1 MTRAWKIAAAAAVAL
16 VALAGA
22 GVAVLFSL
30 DFNEYRGF
38 IAARVE
44 AATGRALTIAGDLEV
59 GVSLKPTIVARNL
72 TLANAPWGTRPEMAR
87 LERLEAELA
96 FWPLLSGE
104 VEVRRLVLV
113 GLDAVI
119 ETDAEGRGN
128 WVFDDEPGDD
138 EGGAAAWS
146 GVEEVTVENAKIA
159 YRSGRT
165 GADEV
170 VTVESLLASAAGPRE
185 PIHLELRGS
194 NENVPFRV
202 VGEVGSVRAFSRRD
216 AALPLDFRATVLG
229 TRFMVEGTVAEM
241 ASLSGIGLA
250 ATISGDDFAASVR
263 GLRPWIPALRDFEP
277 PRIGPFTA
285 SARLSGSADKLAASG
300 LSAKAGGGGATATA
314 KGAIADIL
322 DFAGAELAVTVEAPE
337 AAAVLEVIRPVVPA
351 LGSAELPPLG
361 PVSASA
367 RLRGSARALALSEL
381 SARVGNAE
389 SLLFTAE
396 GAVEDAIAF
405 AGVDLAVSAKGT
417 EAQALFQLARSL
429 TPALAAIE
437 VPALGPVVIEARLR
451 GSAEALAVSDLS
463 ASVGRAELLRVTA
476 KGAIRDVLELGG
488 FDLAISAEGRDLKPF
503 AQALRTPLPELSPL
517 SLTVKVSDD
526 GKTYVFDDLKAS
538 LGGNDVKGDVT
549 VTFGGQRPR
558 VVARLDSAVI
568 DLDALLPERPKRG
581 AQGRLFSK
589 EPLAWEAL
597 KAADVGLK
605 LRIAQL
611 RISGVALKD
620 FAMDMRLDDGSLAI
634 APFRLSPQNV
644 AGRFEGELQIDANAS
659 PPSVTGWLNA
669 DRLDAGRVLKVLDVS
684 QMFDTTLNAD
694 LDVQAQ
700 GRSLSELMASLD
712 GRLQVIGHKGRIDS
726 AGLRA
731 AVTGIV
737 DVLPWID
744 SEEANNINCVV
755 SRFDIADGI
764 AASQAFLLDT
774 NGMSVLGGG
783 TVNLGEETLDLY
795 LVPKPKKVSLASLAM
810 PVNIGGTLADP
821 ELSPAVGRFALEK
834 AKEVITRPVGTAFD
848 ILRSPVD
855 IIGKLVGAEGEKETS
870 DACMQALASLGENGE
885 ESVAAKGNSGA
896 APTEE
901 ARPAET
907 GSLLRGLDSTLRGIF
922 GGN

>member
-1 MTRAWKIAAAAAVAL
+1 MTRARKILAAAAVAL

-38 IAARVE
+38 IATRVE
-44 AATGRALTIAGDLEV
+44 AATGRALTIAGDIEV
-59 GVSLKPTIVARNL
+59 GVSLKPTIVAKNL

-87 LERLEAELA
+87 LERLEAELE
-96 FWPLLSGE
+96 FWPLLTGN

-194 NENVPFRV
+194 NENVPFHV
-202 VGEVGSVRAFSRRD
+202 VGKVGSVRALTRRD
-216 AALPLDFRATVLG
+216 AALPLDFQATVLG
-229 TRFMVEGTVAEM
+229 TRLIVEGTVAEM
-241 ASLSGIGLA
+241 ASLSGIDLA
-250 ATISGDDFAASVR
+250 ATITGDDFAASLR
-263 GLRPWIPALRDFEP
+263 GLRPWVPALRDFEP
-277 PRIGPFTA
+277 PRIGPFTV
-285 SARLSGSADKLAASG
+285 SAKLSGSADKLAATG
-300 LSAKAGGGGATATA
+300 LSVQAGGGGAAATA

-322 DFAGAELAVTVEAPE
+322 AFAGAELAVSVEGPE
-337 AAAVLEVIRPVVPA
+337 ATAILEVIRPVVPA
-351 LGSAELPPLG
+351 LGTAELPPLG
-361 PVSASA
+361 PVTASA
-367 RLRGSARALALSEL
+367 RLTGSARALAVSEL

-389 SLLFTAE
+389 SLLVTAE
-396 GAVEDAIAF
+396 GVVDNAIAF
-405 AGVDLAVSAKGT
+405 AGADLAVSAKGAD
-417 EAQALFQLARSL
+417 AQALLRLMRSL
-429 TPALAAIE
+429 TPALSGVE
-437 VPALGPVVIEARLR
+437 VPALGPVSLDARLR
-451 GSAEALAVSDLS
+451 GSAETLAVAGLA
-463 ASVGRAELLRVTA
+463 ASVGQAEHLRVTA
-476 KGAIRDVLELGG
+476 QGAIRDVLELGG
-488 FDLAISAEGRDLKPF
+488 FDLAIRAEGRDLKPL
-503 AQALRTPLPELSPL
+503 ARALKTPLPGLSPL
-517 SLTVKVSDD
+517 SLAVKMSDD
-526 GKTYVFDDLKAS
+526 GKTYVFDGLKAS
-538 LGGNDVKGDVT
+538 LGRNDVKGDVR
-549 VTFGGQRPR
+549 VTFGGPRPR
-558 VVARLDSAVI
+558 VLANLDSAVI
-568 DLDALLPERPKRG
+568 DLDALLPEQPNG
-581 AQGRLFSK
+581 DAQGRLFSK
-589 EPLAWEAL
+589 EPLPWQVL
-597 KAADVGLK
+597 KAVDVGLK

-611 RISGVALKD
+611 RIRGVALKD

-634 APFRLSPQNV
+634 APFRLSPQNL

-669 DRLDAGRVLKVLDVS
+669 DRLDAGRVLKVLDVTEI
-684 QMFDTTLNAD
+684 FDTTLNAD

-712 GRLQVIGHKGRIDS
+712 GRLQVIGREGRINS
-726 AGLRA
+726 AGLQA
-731 AVTGIV
+731 AVTGII

-744 SEEANNINCVV
+744 SAEANNINCVV
-755 SRFDIADGI
+755 SRFDIKDGI

-783 TVNLGEETLDLY
+783 TVNLGEETLDLH
-795 LVPKPKKVSLASLAM
+795 LVPKAKKVSLAILAM
-810 PVNIGGTLADP
+810 PVNIGGTLAEP
-821 ELSPAVGRFALEK
+821 RLSPAVGRFAMEK
-834 AKEVITRPVGTAFD
+834 AKEVITRPVGTAFN

-855 IIGKLVGAEGEKETS
+855 IIGRLVGAEGEREAS
-870 DACMQALASLGENGE
+870 EACLQALDSLGEDGE
-885 ESVAAKGNSGA
+885 ESVAAGGGPRGA
-896 APTEE
+896 ATD
-901 ARPAET
+901 ASRPGAS
-907 GSLLRGLDSTLRGIF
+907 GSFLQGLDSTLRGIF